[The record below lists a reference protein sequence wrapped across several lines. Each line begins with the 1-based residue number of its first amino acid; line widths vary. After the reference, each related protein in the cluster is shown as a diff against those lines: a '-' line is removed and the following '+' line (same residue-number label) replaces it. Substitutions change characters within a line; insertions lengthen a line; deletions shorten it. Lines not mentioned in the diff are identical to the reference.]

1 MTLIDKNT
9 LYMISFSNIKEL
21 IFAMKREEKLLS
33 EMFIQ
38 RKSHSFNYDKAMELV
53 QYDKERIDYLLNRSV
68 IRKNENF
75 LVIDDTFLQF
85 FENILEVNEEIN
97 ISYVNENLQHIKD
110 NILYFFNERNENRKQ
125 SYLRTIKNTFR
136 KVGDIT
142 VRNVIDLRRHV
153 ETTFKNEPN
162 YKNKK
167 SKLENLDQKRESI
180 INIIQQTEQLI
191 YEDEDTFFRAA
202 VDDELNRLV
211 IKLKLKLSESMHNLI
226 EIEKQIIDYLNQI
239 KYQSGIVKKLRKIK
253 YLRDQFII
261 EAETDIKQVLDG
273 RSPLIFEPNPSYP
286 LKLSLDYLQS
296 NDDAFES
303 IKFVANKVN
312 TDYKPKPLLADSISD
327 EYLNSNTQDN
337 HLIDLLEIK
346 DHFKASKDDLFTFI
360 LSYEFNKSLSFNE
373 RVTVFCQLVS
383 QYDVDLNLTD
393 QYNTINDVEY
403 ALIYSK

>member
-1 MTLIDKNT
+1 
-9 LYMISFSNIKEL
+9 MITFSNIKEL

-33 EMFIQ
+33 EMFIK
-38 RKSHSFNYDKAMELV
+38 RKSLSFTYDMAMQFV
-53 QYDKERIDYLLNRSV
+53 NHDKERIEYLINRSV
-68 IRKNENF
+68 LRKNEHF
-75 LVIDDTFLQF
+75 LVIDDMFLQF

-110 NILYFFNERNENRKQ
+110 NILYFFNERNESRKY

-167 SKLENLDQKRESI
+167 SKLEHLDHKREAI

-202 VDDELNRLV
+202 VDDELNQLV
-211 IKLKLKLSESMHNLI
+211 IRLKHRLSESMHNLI

-239 KYQSGIVKKLRKIK
+239 KYQSGVVKKLRKIK
-253 YLRDQFII
+253 YLRDQFVI
-261 EAETDIKQVLDG
+261 EAETNIKEVLDK

-286 LKLSLDYLQS
+286 LKLSLYELQN
-296 NDDAFES
+296 NDDVLES
-303 IKFVANKVN
+303 IKAVAQRSHS
-312 TDYKPKPLLADSISD
+312 DYKVKPLLADSIAD
-327 EYLNSNTQDN
+327 EYLSSNTQDN
-337 HLIDLLEIK
+337 HLIDLLEINSN
-346 DHFKASKDDLFTFI
+346 FKESKEDLFTFI
-360 LSYEFNKSLSFNE
+360 MHYEFSNPLTFNE

-383 QYDVDLNLTD
+383 QYDTDLNITE
-393 QYNTINDVEY
+393 QYKTVNDVEY
-403 ALIYSK
+403 ALVYTK

>member
-1 MTLIDKNT
+1 
-9 LYMISFSNIKEL
+9 MITFSNIKEL

-33 EMFIQ
+33 EMFIK
-38 RKSHSFNYDKAMELV
+38 RKSLSFTYDMAIQFV
-53 QYDKERIDYLLNRSV
+53 NHDKERIEYLINRSV
-68 IRKNENF
+68 LRKNEHF
-75 LVIDDTFLQF
+75 LVIDDIFLQF

-110 NILYFFNERNENRKQ
+110 NILYFFNERNESRKY

-167 SKLENLDQKRESI
+167 SKLEHLDHKREAI

-202 VDDELNRLV
+202 VDDELNQLV
-211 IKLKLKLSESMHNLI
+211 IRLKHRLSESMHNLI

-239 KYQSGIVKKLRKIK
+239 KYQSGVVKKLRKIK
-253 YLRDQFII
+253 YLRDQFVI
-261 EAETDIKQVLDG
+261 EAETNIKEVLDK

-286 LKLSLDYLQS
+286 LKLSLYELQN
-296 NDDAFES
+296 NDDVLES
-303 IKFVANKVN
+303 IKAVAQRSHS
-312 TDYKPKPLLADSISD
+312 DYKVKPLLADSIAD
-327 EYLNSNTQDN
+327 EYLSSNTQDN
-337 HLIDLLEIK
+337 HLIDLLEINSS
-346 DHFKASKDDLFTFI
+346 FKESNEDLFTFI
-360 LSYEFNKSLSFNE
+360 MHYEFSNSLTFNE

-383 QYDVDLNLTD
+383 QYDTDLNITE
-393 QYNTINDVEY
+393 QYKTVNDVEY
-403 ALIYSK
+403 ALVYTK

>member
-1 MTLIDKNT
+1 
-9 LYMISFSNIKEL
+9 MITFSNIKEL

-33 EMFIQ
+33 EMFIN
-38 RKSHSFNYDKAMELV
+38 RKTHSFSYDKAIELV
-53 QYDKERIDYLLNRSV
+53 NHDQTRIDYLIQRS
-68 IRKNENF
+68 ILRKNNHF
-75 LVIDDTFLQF
+75 LVIDDLFLHF

-167 SKLENLDQKRESI
+167 SKLEHLDQKRESI
-180 INIIQQTEQLI
+180 MNIIQQTEQLI

-211 IKLKLKLSESMHNLI
+211 IGLKRKLSESMHNLI

-239 KYQSGIVKKLRKIK
+239 KYQSQVVKKLRKIK
-253 YLRDQFII
+253 YLRDQFVI
-261 EAETDIKQVLDG
+261 EAETNIKQVLEE

-286 LKLSLDYLQS
+286 LKLSIEYLQN
-296 NDDAFES
+296 NDDALES
-303 IKFVANKVN
+303 IKLIAQRKQL
-312 TDYKPKPLLADSISD
+312 DYVIKPNLADSISK
-327 EYLNSNTQDN
+327 EYLNTNTQDS
-337 HLIDLLEIK
+337 HLIDLFEVKEQFQL
-346 DHFKASKDDLFTFI
+346 SKNDLFTFI
-360 LSYEFNKSLSFNE
+360 MHYEFIRDLNFNE
-373 RVTVFCQLVS
+373 RVTVYCQLVS
-383 QYDVDLNLTD
+383 QYDKDLNITN
-393 QYNTINDVEY
+393 QFQMINDVEY
-403 ALIYSK
+403 ALVYAK

>member
-1 MTLIDKNT
+1 
-9 LYMISFSNIKEL
+9 MITFSNIKEL

-33 EMFIQ
+33 EMFVN
-38 RKSHSFNYDKAMELV
+38 RKSLSFTYDMALELV
-53 QYDKERIDYLLNRSV
+53 NQDQTRIDFLLNRSV
-68 IRKNENF
+68 LRKNDHF

-85 FENILEVNEEIN
+85 FENVLEVNEEIN

-110 NILYFFNERNENRKQ
+110 NILYFFNERNENRKY

-167 SKLENLDQKRESI
+167 TKLEHLDQKRASI
-180 INIIQQTEQLI
+180 FNIIQQTEQLI

-211 IKLKLKLSESMHNLI
+211 IALKRKLSESMHNLI

-239 KYQSGIVKKLRKIK
+239 KYQSRVVKKLRKIK
-253 YLRDQFII
+253 YLRDQFVI
-261 EAETDIKQVLDG
+261 EAETNIKQILQDQ
-273 RSPLIFEPNPSYP
+273 SPLIFEPNPSYP
-286 LKLSLDYLQS
+286 LKLSIDHLQ
-296 NDDAFES
+296 NDDEAFES
-303 IKFVANKVN
+303 IKFVGQRMRSNYQV
-312 TDYKPKPLLADSISD
+312 KPLLADSISE
-327 EYLNSNTQDN
+327 EYLNTNSQDS
-337 HLIDLLEIK
+337 HLIDLLEVK
-346 DHFKASKDDLFTFI
+346 TRFEESKTDLFAFI
-360 LSYEFNKSLSFNE
+360 MVYEFIKELSFDD

-383 QYDVDLNLTD
+383 QYDVDLNVTD
-393 QYNTINDVEY
+393 QFQTINDVEF
-403 ALIYSK
+403 ALVYTK

>member
-1 MTLIDKNT
+1 
-9 LYMISFSNIKEL
+9 MITFSNIKEL
-21 IFAMKREEKLLS
+21 IFTLKREEKLLS
-33 EMFIQ
+33 EMFIK
-38 RKSHSFNYDKAMELV
+38 RKSLTFSYDMAMQLV
-53 QYDKERIDYLLNRSV
+53 NHDKERIDYLINRSV
-68 IRKNENF
+68 LRKNDHF
-75 LVIDDTFLQF
+75 LIIDDSFLQF
-85 FENILEVNEEIN
+85 FENIMEVNEEIN

-110 NILYFFNERNENRKQ
+110 NILYFFNERNENRKY

-167 SKLENLDQKRESI
+167 SKLEHLDQKREAI

-211 IKLKLKLSESMHNLI
+211 IDLKLKLSESMHNLI

-239 KYQSGIVKKLRKIK
+239 KYQSGVVKKLRKIK

-261 EAETDIKQVLDG
+261 EAETNIKQVLDE
-273 RSPLIFEPNPSYP
+273 RSPLIFEPNPNYP
-286 LKLSLDYLQS
+286 LKLSLHELQN
-296 NDDAFES
+296 NDGVLES
-303 IKFVANKVN
+303 IRTVAQRINSDFRV
-312 TDYKPKPLLADSISD
+312 KPELADSISE
-327 EYLNSNTQDN
+327 EYLTSGIQDN
-337 HLIDLLEIK
+337 HLIDLLEINEQ
-346 DHFKASKDDLFTFI
+346 FKTTKTDLFTF
-360 LSYEFNKSLSFNE
+360 LMSYEFIKPLSFEE

-383 QYDVDLNLTD
+383 QYDTDLRITEE
-393 QYNTINDVEY
+393 YNTVNDVEY
-403 ALIYSK
+403 ALVYTK